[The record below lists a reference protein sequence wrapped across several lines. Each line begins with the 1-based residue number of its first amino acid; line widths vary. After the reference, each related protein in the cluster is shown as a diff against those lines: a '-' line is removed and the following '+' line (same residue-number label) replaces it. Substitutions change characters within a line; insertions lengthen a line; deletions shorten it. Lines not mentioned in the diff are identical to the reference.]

1 MFQTMVAETALTGAW
16 ASYLQFPGLMGAMLL
31 YWLFLRVFIEFP
43 SYGRVLF
50 AVATVLTN
58 VLIYAVLVSLALR
71 VHKLFRREA

>member
-1 MFQTMVAETALTGAW
+1 
-16 ASYLQFPGLMGAMLL
+16 MGAMLL
-31 YWLFLRVFIEFP
+31 YWLFFTSIYRVP
-43 SYGRVLF
+43 VVRKGPF